1 MKRMKAMTNRV
12 VTLQIGALLGFAV
25 LLGCMGGQ
33 GSTDGGS
40 AENPNFADDQFV
52 AGDDTTGSMKLVLS
66 QESISVG
73 DTASFTVHVQNASG
87 APVSNINVAC
97 DSESG
102 VAIVE
107 PQRGYEM
114 TGSSGTMSGVI
125 GCERPGSFQMVCRLS
140 VGANR
145 RKFVG
150 VKCTGDVPAGFQ
162 GFPGAGGGGLGGG
175 VQNNDDGDVR
185 IVEAGFSDDNNTS
198 QTGSSIDIAQDSDC
212 DNDSNTVDIEP
223 FFDTYVT
230 LKVENNLAEQVRF
243 EYLQY
248 TIDNVDGQGTEFTS
262 KRLGLT
268 QETNSSASGSGGTA
282 SITLP
287 IFKAYGG
294 GKFVGDPVGVGL
306 QITNSALLTVSF
318 SLVGQTSSGDPIEV
332 TARATASFGSFNRCT
347 SSAS

>member
-1 MKRMKAMTNRV
+1 MKAMTKRV
-12 VTLQIGALLGFAV
+12 IALQMGTLLGVSV

-40 AENPNFADDQFV
+40 AAQPNGREDQFV
-52 AGDDTTGSMKLVLS
+52 AGEDTTGSMKLILS
-66 QESISVG
+66 QESLGVG

-87 APVSNINVAC
+87 APVSNIHVAC

-102 VAIVE
+102 IAIVE

-114 TGSSGTMSGVI
+114 TSSAGVMSGVV

-145 RKFVG
+145 RKFASVT
-150 VKCTGDVPAGFQ
+150 CTGNIPAGFQ
-162 GFPGAGGGGLGGG
+162 GFPGAAGGGLGGG

-185 IVEAGFSDDNNTS
+185 IVEAGFSESGFDGNNSSTS
-198 QTGSSIDIAQDSDC
+198 SSIDIVQTTDC
-212 DNDSNTVDIEP
+212 DNDPSTVDIEP
-223 FFDTYVT
+223 FYDTYVT

-243 EYLQY
+243 QYLQY
-248 TIDNVDGQGTEFTS
+248 SINNVDGQGTEFTS

-268 QETNSSASGSGGTA
+268 REVDSSAGGSGGTA
-282 SITLP
+282 SITIP

-294 GKFVGDPVGVGL
+294 AKFVGDPLGVGL
-306 QITNSALLTVSF
+306 QITNRALLTVSF
-318 SLVGQTSSGDPIEV
+318 SLVGETSSGDPIEV
-332 TARATASFGSFNRCT
+332 TARATASFGNFNRCT
-347 SSAS
+347 SSPS